1 MAKNKI
7 IYDGNVLIDLTNDS
21 VTAADVASGVTFHD
35 RHGDILT
42 GTSTK
47 DADTSDATAVQAE
60 ILNGKSAYVNGVKV
74 TGNMPNNGA
83 VSGIID
89 DADDVYTVPQG
100 YHDGS
105 GTVTLDATEVAK
117 LKNHANIK
125 AGVTILGETGTYS
138 GEAVTAQAKTATP
151 TSSQQIIVPD
161 TGYDYLSQVTV
172 NPIPYT
178 ETANAYGT
186 TVIIGNAS

>member
-1 MAKNKI
+1 MAKNKV
-7 IYDGNVLIDLTNDS
+7 IYDGTVLIDLTADS
-21 VTAADVASGVTFHD
+21 VTQADVAYGVTFHD

-47 DADTSDATAVQAE
+47 DADTSDATAVQSE
-60 ILNGKSAYVNGVKV
+60 ILNTKTAYVNGVKV

-83 VSGIID
+83 VSATID

-105 GTVTLDATEVAK
+105 GTVQLDATEKAK

-138 GEAVTAQAKTATP
+138 GEAVSVQTKSVTPSSSAQV
-151 TSSQQIIVPD
+151 IVPD
-161 TGYDYLSQVTV
+161 AGYDYLSEVDV
-172 NPIPYT
+172 AAIPYV

-186 TVIIGNAS
+186 TVTIG

>member
-1 MAKNKI
+1 MARNKI
-7 IYDGNVLIDLTNDS
+7 IYDGTVLIDLTADS
-21 VTAADVASGVTFHD
+21 VTAADLAYGVTAHD
-35 RHGDILT
+35 RHGDIIT

-47 DADTSDATAVQAE
+47 DSDTSDATAVQAE
-60 ILNGKSAYVNGVKV
+60 ILNGKTAYANGTKV
-74 TGNMPNNGA
+74 TGTMPNNGA
-83 VSGIID
+83 IAETID
-89 DADDVYTVPQG
+89 DADDVITVPQG

-138 GEAVTAQAKTATP
+138 GEAVTAQSKTATP
-151 TSSQQIIVPD
+151 SSSSQTIVPD
-161 TGYDYLSQVTV
+161 SGYDYLSQVTV
-172 NPIPYT
+172 NAVPYV

-186 TVIIGNAS
+186 TVTIL

>member
-7 IYDGNVLIDLTNDS
+7 IYDGTVLIDLTADS
-21 VTAADVASGVTFHD
+21 VTAADVAYGVTCHD
-35 RHGDILT
+35 RHGDIIT

-47 DADTSDATAVQAE
+47 DADTSDATATQSE
-60 ILNGKSAYVNGVKV
+60 ILNTKTAYVNGVKV

-83 VSGIID
+83 VSGTID

-125 AGVTILGETGTYS
+125 SGVTILGETGTYT
-138 GEAVTAQAKTATP
+138 GEAISAQSKTVSP
-151 TSSQQIIVPD
+151 SSSAQTIVPD
-161 TGYDYLSQVTV
+161 AGYDYLSQVTV
-172 NPIPYT
+172 NAVSYV

-186 TVIIGNAS
+186 TVTIL

>member
-7 IYDGNVLIDLTNDS
+7 IFGGEVQIDLTGDTATPDKILEGFTAHINTGEQVEGTCTFDS
-21 VTAADVASGVTFHD
+21 
-35 RHGDILT
+35 
-42 GTSTK
+42 
-47 DADTSDATAVQAE
+47 DTSDATAQVAE
-60 ILNGKSAYVNGVKV
+60 ILSGKTAYANGAKLTGV
-74 TGNMPNNGA
+74 MPNNGA
-83 VSGIID
+83 IDGVID

-105 GTVTLDATEVAK
+105 GTVQISATEVAK

-125 AGVTILGETGTYS
+125 AGITILGETGTYT
-138 GEAVTAQAKTATP
+138 GEGATAQAKTATP
-151 TSSQQIIVPD
+151 SKTAQTILPD

-172 NPIPYT
+172 EAIPYV

-186 TVIIGNAS
+186 TVTIG